1 MYLSVLRIKNF
12 RCFDGN
18 AHSISFKKGLNV
30 LVGEN
35 DSGKSAIMDA
45 IKLVLGTTD
54 MNWYRVV
61 QEDFHKEDT
70 TLEIEIVCK
79 FEDLNDEERGAFLE
93 CLSYEDEMK
102 KIPCLYLYWRC
113 KYLTAFKPPRPVA
126 NLSTGVNGNGPTP
139 SAEAR
144 ELLRITYLRALR
156 DAYSE
161 MQSGKHSR
169 LSQIMQHVS
178 AIDHGDDVY
187 VEGND
192 IQNLSIAGI
201 ADLSN
206 VLLANHSALEE
217 INNEM
222 TTILQQKMLLK
233 GDSVKTRLEV
243 AGANA
248 NKIKKEMALLEKL
261 DLVVDKDASD
271 MNGRVGF
278 GTSNIMS
285 MACELLLHKEA
296 AKENRSCFLL
306 IEEPEAHIHAQRQLK
321 LIQSLEAE
329 SENGNRQTIITTHAP
344 LLASVVKLSNIVL
357 VKSGEAYSLS
367 EEHTKLE
374 ADDYL
379 YLEKYLDATKANLFF
394 AKNVIIVEGP
404 GEALLLPTLS
414 KLLGYSFT
422 DYGTSLV
429 DVRSTGL
436 RRYAKIFQRK
446 DENKLLDINVACV
459 TDRDIMPNCAPNIC
473 IDDRYTEDVATW
485 PSKDKRAWRAEADFE
500 TDELSAHVKDIEDKA
515 NGQTVKTFVAEHWTL
530 EYDLAYAG
538 LQNEE
543 MKEILIDA
551 VIKVSYVEKNR
562 GSKKSELITQLDS
575 YGSIE
580 EKASYFYNY
589 FASKKASKADFA
601 QELAVALENKYIN
614 RGKELRMIL
623 PKYLVSA
630 IVYATKGET
639 DWELSD

>member
-1 MYLSVLRIKNF
+1 MYLSSLRIKNF

-18 AHSISFKKGLNV
+18 EHRITLKKGLNV

-54 MNWYRVV
+54 MNWYRVER
-61 QEDFHKEDT
+61 EDFYKEDT

-79 FEDLNDEERGAFLE
+79 FEDLNDDEKGAFLE
-93 CLSYEDEMK
+93 CLSYEDEAK
-102 KIPCLYLYWRC
+102 KIPSLYLYWRC
-113 KYLTAFKPPRPVA
+113 KYLSSFKPPRPVA
-126 NLSTGVNGNGPTP
+126 NLSTGVDGNNAAP
-139 SAEAR
+139 SVEAR
-144 ELLRITYLRALR
+144 ELLRTTYLRALR
-156 DAYSE
+156 DSYSE
-161 MQSGKHSR
+161 MQAGKHSR
-169 LSQIMQHVS
+169 LAQIMQHVS
-178 AIDHGDDVY
+178 AIDSGDDVY
-187 VEGND
+187 VDGND
-192 IQNLSIAGI
+192 IHKLSIAGI

-206 VLLANHSALEE
+206 TLLSNHSALEQ
-217 INNEM
+217 INGEM

-248 NKIKKEMALLEKL
+248 NKIKKQMALLEKL
-261 DLVVDKDASD
+261 DLAVDKDASD
-271 MNGRVGF
+271 MSGRAGL

-296 AKENRSCFLL
+296 TKENRSCFLL

-321 LIQSLEAE
+321 LIQSLETEAE
-329 SENGNRQTIITTHAP
+329 TGSRQTIITTHAP
-344 LLASVVKLSNIVL
+344 LLASVVKLSNIVI
-357 VKSGEAYSLS
+357 VKSGEAFSLA

-374 ADDYL
+374 KDDYL

-436 RRYAKIFQRK
+436 RRYARIFQRE
-446 DENKLLDINVACV
+446 DESKQLDIKVACV
-459 TDRDIMPNCAPNIC
+459 TDRDIMPNCAPQIC
-473 IDDRYTEDVATW
+473 IDDRYTEDSTTW
-485 PSKDKRAWRAEADFE
+485 PGKDKRAWRAEADFSA
-500 TDELSAHVKDIEDKA
+500 DELAQHVKEIEDNA
-515 NGQTVKTFVAEHWTL
+515 NGQKVKTFVAEHWTL
-530 EYDLAYAG
+530 EYDLAFIG
-538 LQNEE
+538 LQDQE
-543 MKEILIDA
+543 MKDVLIEA

-562 GSKKSELITQLDS
+562 ITKKSEFVTKLNALAS
-575 YGSIE
+575 VE
-580 EKASYFYNY
+580 EKASYFYS
-589 FASKKASKADFA
+589 FFTSKKASKADFA
-601 QELAVALENKYIN
+601 QELAVALEKKYIN
-614 RGKELRMIL
+614 KAAELQKVL

-630 IVYATKGET
+630 IVYATKGGTE
-639 DWELSD
+639 WELND